1 MNKAAIRLTLRP
13 PMDSGTFEL
22 HRGLTVRSRSA
33 DETRAIGRGIG
44 AGLRVGDCLA
54 IRGELGAGKTVIA
67 QGIVAG
73 AGGGDDVRS
82 PTFLLHA
89 IYPGRIPLH
98 HLDLYRLEGG
108 VELRS
113 LGIDEAL
120 LDGAVIVEWPERA
133 EADWFTGMIAL
144 EIASETERV
153 IDLQLRPGLGGDA

>member
-1 MNKAAIRLTLRP
+1 
-13 PMDSGTFEL
+13 
-22 HRGLTVRSRSA
+22 
-33 DETRAIGRGIG
+33 
-44 AGLRVGDCLA
+44 LA

-120 LDGAVIVEWPERA
+120 LDGAVIVEWPDRA
-133 EADWFTGMIAL
+133 EADWFTGIISL